1 MITSKDIK
9 QLAERTGFDLC
20 GITGPEVIPE
30 ATARFYAWLDKGY
43 QADMAWLTRNI
54 ERRTDPNQLG
64 IPTRSIM
71 LGLNYFQP
79 NAEPTPKGQGHVSRY
94 ARGRDYHKVIEGM
107 IRKLLRLIETRFP
120 ETKNNQC
127 KFWVDY
133 GPFMERAYA
142 ARAGMGYLGKNGMLI
157 NRQFGSWIFLAE
169 IVTDLELEPDDP
181 YALNHGRCG
190 TCRLCIDTCPT
201 GAIVD
206 DGVVDSNRCISYLTI
221 ERPSSISAELGEKMG
236 DMIFGCDI
244 CQEVCPHNSRAKTT
258 ANTEL
263 LSRSGVGEWLD
274 LERVL
279 LLETPDD
286 FMELT
291 AGTPLTRPKL
301 EGLKRCVEIVRG
313 NQATKSS

>member
-9 QLAERTGFDLC
+9 QLAERAGFDLC
-20 GITGPEVIPE
+20 GIATAEVIPE
-30 ATARFYAWLDKGY
+30 ATARLYAWLDKGF
-43 QADMAWLTRNI
+43 QAEMGWMAKNT

-64 IPTRSIM
+64 LPARSIIM
-71 LGLNYFQP
+71 LGLNYFQE
-79 NAEPTPKGQGHVSRY
+79 NSEAPKTASGHISRY

-120 ETKNNQC
+120 ETKTNQC

-133 GPFMERAYA
+133 GPFLERSYA
-142 ARAGMGYLGKNGMLI
+142 ARAGLGYLGKNSMLI

-169 IVTDLELEPDDP
+169 IVTDLDLEPDDP
-181 YALNHGRCG
+181 QAINHGRCG
-190 TCRLCIDTCPT
+190 TCRLCIDACPT

-206 DGVVDSNRCISYLTI
+206 DGVVNSSRCISYLTV
-221 ERPSSISAELGEKMG
+221 ERPSAIATELASKMG
-236 DMIFGCDI
+236 DLIFGCDI
-244 CQEVCPHNSRAKTT
+244 CQEVCPHNGRAKTT
-258 ANTEL
+258 THHEL
-263 LSRSGVGEWLD
+263 TSRSGVGEWLD

-279 LLETPDD
+279 SLQTQDD

-301 EGLKRCVEIVRG
+301 EGLKHNAEIVRG
-313 NQATKSS
+313 NQR